1 MKNPKVSVVIPAYN
15 HEKYVGEAIQSVL
28 DQTFQDLELII
39 INDGSTDNTETEILK
54 FKDER
59 IRYFS
64 QENRGLSATLNRGIE
79 LARGEYFNFLPSDDA
94 FYPEKFEIQLKSFE
108 GDKGDTG
115 LGLVFAYPQLVD
127 AKGREIT
134 DDPAAQWAIVPY
146 ETKEEIFPALFER
159 NFLSAPAA
167 LIKMDCLKKVG
178 IFDESLKYAQDYDMW
193 MRVLKYFDIRLL
205 KQPLVKYRWHGGNLT
220 WAPTLETERERAK
233 LLLKAYLS
241 LSIKEIFPSLLLLK
255 EIDCPGDFAKA
266 YRRLA
271 GYLGKSGLEEMKLF
285 PEICEE
291 TAKGVENLTPSG
303 RGLFNKRGG
312 RDLDQLSDPAKFIQG
327 GKKINVL
334 METRSLD
341 RGGLEEVIY
350 NIARHLDRDLFN
362 LVIVCTDRGGS
373 VAERCRKIGIP
384 VEILKDEKEREYR
397 EILLRYDIDLLVTH
411 YSTFGVDI
419 TTKMNVPVVSFLHNI
434 YCWVPD
440 DVLGEM
446 KRADQKIDR
455 YIAVSEDVK
464 NYSVYRFNISPEKI
478 ATVPNGIDLDRL
490 EEKQNLSVPR
500 RADVGLGNADYI
512 FLNVASLTPA
522 KAHLLILATLKEV
535 IAEHPEVKVLCIGE
549 ILDQE
554 YGEFVKAQIA
564 AYGLERHIRL
574 VEFVE
579 EIHPYYKMADAFLLP
594 SIIEGWSLSM
604 MEAMAYGLPLILT
617 KVGGAAQV
625 VENND
630 IGLLVDNR
638 YPDVFG
644 IERSALDNYRN
655 ELPPNIPSL
664 KRAMLQFLKEKA
676 YWKEAGLKG
685 KRKVV
690 DQFDIRIIVNRYEAL
705 FHSVVAL
712 NAKTVKNKLSD
723 QRDALLRERDFLLA
737 EQDRLSAERDRLLV
751 EQDRLSAER
760 KQFLNVQEGLLAV
773 KNKLSDQR
781 DALLRERDFL
791 LVEQDRLSAERD
803 RLLVEQ
809 DRLSAERDR
818 LLVEQDRLSAE
829 RKQFLNVQEGL
840 LKEMSQRLQKREG
853 EIDEIRHL
861 IDSRYQQLDKRIE
874 YVVMRLSIKERVK
887 ERLHKLLKAVH
898 TLVPK
903 KFREKYRSQYRRFF
917 FDKVFPERERL
928 VTASPRSPHSDH
940 YRNSV
945 KIPSGIDFFIF
956 PIIDWELRYQRPQQ
970 IAERLANKGNR
981 IFYFRTTFIE
991 APKRML
997 SPKDISSMVKIEEYK
1012 GDIYLITLV
1021 SHKTYNLYRDSLDD
1035 ALSLKYLLDSLDVVK
1050 ELFQIRHTVAIVDLP
1065 FWLPIVA
1072 QLPDN
1077 KIIYDCMDDHECFST
1092 NTKKM
1097 VNHEKELLRRADLI
1111 LASSELLFQKASK
1124 INKNTVMLKNAADIE
1139 HFSNL
1144 PESDVLKHINRPIIG
1159 YHGAISDWFDTQL
1172 VSECA
1177 KAYPQCSFVLIGSTF
1192 NADLGPFEDL
1202 KNVYLM
1208 GEIPYKEVPKYLKY
1222 FDVCMIPFKIIPL
1235 TQATDPVKFY
1245 EYLSAGKPV
1254 VTTALRELFQH
1265 KEICYFSNNEQEFV
1279 ANIRRALDERDDA
1292 IRESRIRLAREN
1304 SWDNRVE
1311 QILKLTKELFPKI
1324 SIVLITFNNL
1334 EYTKS
1339 CVESIFTYSRYP
1351 NFQLILVD
1359 NHSQDGTIEYL
1370 KELQSRKLN
1379 VQFIFNEENKGFAG
1393 GNNLGLKV
1401 AEGEYI
1407 VLLNNDTVVTKD
1419 WLYVLMSIL
1428 QKNPRLGMIGPVS
1441 NTVWN
1446 VQKIR
1451 SDYHTVD
1458 EMHKWAEYYTSQQQY
1473 DYRAVNMLG
1482 FFCLM
1487 IKREVIEKVGLL
1499 DENYGVGMFEDD
1511 DFCRRAREAGY
1522 ELGYT
1527 KRVFIH
1533 HKGSA
1538 SFGNLS
1544 SREYETIWEKNKAY
1558 FENKWGIKWSNDLVG
1573 FVNNKEI
1580 DEKAVLDW
1588 DEYHR
1593 FQLQKV
1599 LENNEGPV
1607 AIFAPLIDWNTP
1619 VFQRP
1624 PHIAEGLSKLGYLV
1638 FFCTENQKYDKVEGF
1653 LEMRPRLYLTNRF
1666 HLLREIGRKD
1676 LILFVYSTDNKMA
1689 YSELEEE
1696 INKGKKV
1703 VYEYIDEVHDA
1714 ITGKVPPKIFRR
1726 HEAILKNERFFVVAT
1741 ADKLYQEVLKHRSR
1755 NCVLATN
1762 GVDYEHF
1769 NPTKNIGED
1778 IPKEIKN
1785 IRDRDKPIIGY
1796 YGSLAT
1802 WFDYELL
1809 IELAERR
1816 PNYEILLIGYNYDDS
1831 LGKYEFHKL
1840 SNVSIM
1846 DPVDYKILP
1855 RYAYWFDVGI
1865 IPFKINE
1872 ITEAV
1877 SPIKLFEYMAL
1888 GRPIVTT
1895 DMAECRKYRSVL
1907 IGKNHD
1913 DFIKKIDEALILRK
1927 DITYLDLLRKEAMEN
1942 TWESKALSISKLLDN
1957 FK

>member
-1 MKNPKVSVVIPAYN
+1 VQKIIGNNGLKLGEREQMKNPKVSVVIPAYN

-64 QENRGLSATLNRGIE
+64 QENRGLSATLNRGIK
-79 LARGEYFNFLPSDDA
+79 LARGEFFNFLPSDDA
-94 FYPEKFEIQLKSFE
+94 FLREKLEIQLKVF
-108 GDKGDTG
+108 KGNLD
-115 LGLVFAYPQLVD
+115 LGVVFAFPQLID
-127 AKGREIT
+127 AQGKEIYN
-134 DDPAAQWAIVPY
+134 DPAALWPIVPH

-159 NFLSAPAA
+159 NFLSAPTA
-167 LIKMDCLKKVG
+167 LIRMDCLKKVG
-178 IFDESLKYAQDYDMW
+178 GFDESLKYAQDYDLW
-193 MRVLKYFDIRLL
+193 LRILKYYDARLL
-205 KQPLVKYRWHGGNLT
+205 KQPLLKYRWHGDNLT
-220 WAPTLETERERAK
+220 WAPTPETERERAK
-233 LLLKAYLS
+233 LLLKAYWH

-255 EIDCPGDFAKA
+255 EIDCPRDFAKA
-266 YRRLA
+266 YRKL
-271 GYLGKSGLEEMKLF
+271 GDYLGKSGLEEMKPF
-285 PEICEE
+285 SEICEE
-291 TAKGVENLTPSG
+291 TAKGLEALTPSG
-303 RGLFNKRGG
+303 GDLFSKRGG
-312 RDLDQLSDPAKFIQG
+312 RNLGQLSESTKFIQRS
-327 GKKINVL
+327 KKINVL
-334 METRSLD
+334 METRSLH

-362 LVIVCTDRGGS
+362 LVIVCTERGGS
-373 VAERCRKIGIP
+373 VAQRCRKIGIP

-419 TTKMNVPVVSFLHNI
+419 TTKMNIPVVSFLHNI

-446 KRADQKIDR
+446 KRVDQKIDR

-490 EEKQNLSVPR
+490 KEKENLSVLR
-500 RADVGLGNADYI
+500 REDVGFGNGDYV

-535 IAEHPEVKVLCIGE
+535 IAEHPEAKVLCIGDM
-549 ILDQE
+549 LDQE
-554 YGEFVKAQIA
+554 YGEFVKAQIV

-579 EIHPYYKMADAFLLP
+579 EIHSYYKMADAFLLP

-617 KVGGAAQV
+617 KVGGATQV

-644 IERSALDNYRN
+644 IDLLALENYRN
-655 ELPPNIPSL
+655 ELPPNVLSL
-664 KRAMLQFLKEKA
+664 KKAMLQFLKEKV

-685 KRKVV
+685 KRKVA
-690 DQFDIRIIVNRYEAL
+690 DQFDIRNIVNRYEAL
-705 FHSVVAL
+705 FHSVVAV

-737 EQDRLSAERDRLLV
+737 EQERLSSERDRALGEKDRLLV
-751 EQDRLSAER
+751 ERDHLSAER
-760 KQFLNVQEGLLAV
+760 SQFLNVQEGV
-773 KNKLSDQR
+773 
-781 DALLRERDFL
+781 
-791 LVEQDRLSAERD
+791 
-803 RLLVEQ
+803 
-809 DRLSAERDR
+809 
-818 LLVEQDRLSAE
+818 
-829 RKQFLNVQEGL
+829 
-840 LKEMSQRLQKREG
+840 LKEMSQRLQKG
-853 EIDEIRHL
+853 EEKFDEVRHL
-861 IDSRYQQLDKRIE
+861 IDSRYQQLDQHIE
-874 YVVMRLSIKERVK
+874 YVVMRLSIGERVK
-887 ERLHKLLKAVH
+887 ERLHKLLKTMH

-917 FDKVFPERERL
+917 FDKVFPDKQRL
-928 VTASPRSPHSDH
+928 VTASS
-940 YRNSV
+940 RNSLSV
-945 KIPSGIDFFIF
+945 SHKNSIKVPSGIDFFVF

-981 IFYFRTTFIE
+981 IFYFRTNFIE
-991 APKRML
+991 APNRML
-997 SPKDISSMVKIEEYK
+997 SPRDISSMVKVEEYK
-1012 GDIYLITLV
+1012 DDLYLITLV
-1021 SHKTYNLYRDSLDD
+1021 SHKAYNLYRDSLDD
-1035 ALSLKYLLDSLDVVK
+1035 ELSLRYLLDSLHVVK
-1050 ELFQIRHTVAIVDLP
+1050 ERFQIRHTVAFVDLP
-1065 FWLPIVA
+1065 FWLPVVA

-1077 KIIYDCMDDHECFST
+1077 KIIYDCMDDHEGFST

-1097 VNHEKELLRRADLI
+1097 VNHEKELVRRADLI

-1124 INKNTVMLKNAADIE
+1124 INKNTVIMKNAADIA

-1144 PESDVLKHINRPIIG
+1144 PESDVLKPMNRPIIG
-1159 YHGAISDWFDTQL
+1159 YYGAISDWFDTRL

-1177 KAYPQCSFVLIGSTF
+1177 KAYPEYSFVLIGSTF
-1192 NADLGPFEDL
+1192 NADLRPFEGL
-1202 KNVYLM
+1202 KNVYLI
-1208 GEIPYKEVPKYLKY
+1208 GEIPYKELPKYLKY
-1222 FDVCMIPFKIIPL
+1222 FDVCMIPFKINPL
-1235 TQATDPVKFY
+1235 TQAADPVKFY
-1245 EYLSAGKPV
+1245 EYLSTGKPV
-1254 VTTALRELFQH
+1254 VTTALRELSHH
-1265 KEICYFSNNEQEFV
+1265 KEICYFSENEQEFM
-1279 ANIRRALDERDDA
+1279 ANIKKAFSERDDA
-1292 IRESRIRLAREN
+1292 IRESRIRLARDN
-1304 SWDNRVE
+1304 SWDHRVE
-1311 QILKLTKELFPKI
+1311 HIHKLTKELFPKI

-1339 CVESIFTYSRYP
+1339 CIESIFTYSRYP
-1351 NFQLILVD
+1351 NFELILVD

-1370 KELQSRKLN
+1370 KELKSRKPT
-1379 VQFIFNEENKGFAG
+1379 VQVILNEENKGFAG

-1407 VLLNNDTVVTKD
+1407 VFLNNDTVVTRD
-1419 WLYVLMSIL
+1419 WLYALMSVIK
-1428 QKNPRLGMIGPVS
+1428 KNPRLGMIGPVS
-1441 NTVWN
+1441 NAVWN
-1446 VQKIR
+1446 VQKIQTT
-1451 SDYHTVD
+1451 YQTVD
-1458 EMHKWAEYYTSQQQY
+1458 EMHQWAEYYTSQQQD
-1473 DYRAVNMLG
+1473 DYRTVNMLG

-1487 IKREVIEKVGLL
+1487 IKREVTEKVGLL

-1511 DFCRRAREAGY
+1511 DYCRRVKEAGY
-1522 ELGYT
+1522 ELAYT
-1527 KRVFIH
+1527 KKVFIH
-1533 HKGSA
+1533 HKGRA
-1538 SFGNLS
+1538 SFGQLS
-1544 SREYETIWEKNKAY
+1544 SREYHAIFERNKAY
-1558 FENKWGIKWSNDLVG
+1558 FEGKWGIKWSNDFLE
-1573 FVNNKEI
+1573 FENNRRPDGREEI
-1580 DEKAVLDW
+1580 DW
-1588 DEYHR
+1588 DGYHR
-1593 FQLQKV
+1593 YQLQRI
-1599 LENNEGPV
+1599 LENNDGPT

-1653 LEMRPRLYLTNRF
+1653 LEMSPRLYLTNRF
-1666 HLLREIGRKD
+1666 DLLREMGRKD
-1676 LILFVYSTDNKMA
+1676 LILFVYSTDNKIA
-1689 YSELEEE
+1689 YPELEEE

-1703 VYEYIDEVHDA
+1703 VYEYIDEIHDE
-1714 ITGKVPPKIFRR
+1714 ITGKVPPKILQR
-1726 HEAILKNERFFVVAT
+1726 HEAILKNEKFVVVAT
-1741 ADKLYQEVLKHRSR
+1741 ADKLYQETLKHRSK

-1769 NPTKNIGED
+1769 KPKNMAED
-1778 IPKEIKN
+1778 IPKEIKSLT
-1785 IRDRDKPIIGY
+1785 DRDKPIIGY

-1802 WFDYELL
+1802 WFDYELV
-1809 IELAERR
+1809 IELAEKR
-1816 PNYEILLIGYNYDDS
+1816 PNYEIVLIGYNYDNS

-1846 DPVDYKILP
+1846 DPVDYRVLP
-1855 RYAYWFDVGI
+1855 KYACWFDVCI
-1865 IPFKINE
+1865 IPFRINE

-1907 IGKNHD
+1907 IGNNHD
-1913 DFIKKIDEALILRK
+1913 HFIQKVDEALTLRNDK
-1927 DITYLDLLRKEAMEN
+1927 DYGELLRREAIEN
-1942 TWESKALSISKLLDN
+1942 TWESKVQLITQLLGTSFSDL
-1957 FK
+1957 

>member
-1 MKNPKVSVVIPAYN
+1 M
-15 HEKYVGEAIQSVL
+15 
-28 DQTFQDLELII
+28 
-39 INDGSTDNTETEILK
+39 
-54 FKDER
+54 
-59 IRYFS
+59 
-64 QENRGLSATLNRGIE
+64 
-79 LARGEYFNFLPSDDA
+79 
-94 FYPEKFEIQLKSFE
+94 
-108 GDKGDTG
+108 
-115 LGLVFAYPQLVD
+115 
-127 AKGREIT
+127 
-134 DDPAAQWAIVPY
+134 
-146 ETKEEIFPALFER
+146 
-159 NFLSAPAA
+159 
-167 LIKMDCLKKVG
+167 
-178 IFDESLKYAQDYDMW
+178 
-193 MRVLKYFDIRLL
+193 
-205 KQPLVKYRWHGGNLT
+205 
-220 WAPTLETERERAK
+220 
-233 LLLKAYLS
+233 
-241 LSIKEIFPSLLLLK
+241 
-255 EIDCPGDFAKA
+255 
-266 YRRLA
+266 
-271 GYLGKSGLEEMKLF
+271 
-285 PEICEE
+285 
-291 TAKGVENLTPSG
+291 
-303 RGLFNKRGG
+303 
-312 RDLDQLSDPAKFIQG
+312 
-327 GKKINVL
+327 
-334 METRSLD
+334 
-341 RGGLEEVIY
+341 
-350 NIARHLDRDLFN
+350 
-362 LVIVCTDRGGS
+362 
-373 VAERCRKIGIP
+373 AERCRKIGIP

-419 TTKMNVPVVSFLHNI
+419 TAKMNIPVVSFIHNI

-522 KAHLLILATLKEV
+522 KAHLFILATLKEV
-535 IAEHPEVKVLCIGE
+535 IAEHPEAKVLCVGE
-549 ILDQE
+549 ILDHE

-644 IERSALDNYRN
+644 IDRSALDNYRN

-685 KRKVV
+685 KRKVA

-737 EQDRLSAERDRLLV
+737 ERDHLSAERDRLLVEQDRLLAERDRLLAERDRLLVEQDRLLAERDRLLAERDRLLV

-760 KQFLNVQEGLLAV
+760 
-773 KNKLSDQR
+773 DR
-781 DALLRERDFL
+781 L

-917 FDKVFPERERL
+917 FDKVFPDKERL
-928 VTASPRSPHSDH
+928 VTAAPKDPHPAH
-940 YRNSV
+940 YKNSI
-945 KIPSGIDFFIF
+945 KIPSGIDFFVF

-981 IFYFRTTFIE
+981 IFYFSTTLIE
-991 APKRML
+991 SPNRML
-997 SPKDISSMVKIEEYK
+997 TPGDISSMVKIEEYK
-1012 GDIYLITLV
+1012 DNIYLITLV
-1021 SHKTYNLYRDSLDD
+1021 SHKTYNLYRDSLGDE
-1035 ALSLKYLLDSLDVVK
+1035 LSLKYLLDSLNSVK
-1050 ELFQIRHTVAIVDLP
+1050 EQFQIRHTVAIVDLP

-1077 KIIYDCMDDHECFST
+1077 KIIYDCMDDHEGFST
-1092 NTKKM
+1092 NTEKM
-1097 VNHEKELLRRADLI
+1097 VAHEKELLRRADLV

-1124 INKNTVMLKNAADIE
+1124 TNKNTAMLKNAADIE

-1159 YHGAISDWFDTQL
+1159 YYGAISDWFDTQL

-1177 KAYPQCSFVLIGSTF
+1177 KAYPEYSFVLGGSTF
-1192 NADLGPFEDL
+1192 NADLRPFEDL
-1202 KNVYLM
+1202 RNVYLI
-1208 GEIPYKEVPKYLKY
+1208 GEIPYKELPKYLKY
-1222 FDVCMIPFKIIPL
+1222 FDVCLIPFKIIPL
-1235 TQATDPVKFY
+1235 TQAADPVKFY

-1265 KEICYFSNNEQEFV
+1265 KEICYFSKNEQEFV
-1279 ANIRRALDERDDA
+1279 ANIGKALSERDEA
-1292 IRESRIRLAREN
+1292 VRESRIRLAREN
-1304 SWDNRVE
+1304 SWDHRVE
-1311 QILKLTKELFPKI
+1311 QILKLTNELFPKV

-1339 CVESIFTYSRYP
+1339 CIDSIFAYSRYP

-1359 NHSQDGTIEYL
+1359 NHSKDGTIKYL
-1370 KELQSRKLN
+1370 KELQRRKTN
-1379 VQFIFNEENKGFAG
+1379 VQVIFNEENKGFAG
-1393 GNNLGLKV
+1393 GNNVGLKV
-1401 AEGEYI
+1401 ADGEYI
-1407 VLLNNDTVVTKD
+1407 VFLNNDTVVTRD

-1428 QKNPRLGMIGPVS
+1428 QENPRLGMIGPVS

-1446 VQKIR
+1446 VQKIQTA
-1451 SDYHTVD
+1451 YQTMD
-1458 EMHKWAEYYTSQQQY
+1458 EMRQWAEDYTNEHPC

-1487 IKREVIEKVGLL
+1487 TKREVIEKVGLL

-1511 DFCRRAREAGY
+1511 DYCRRVKEAGY

-1527 KRVFIH
+1527 KKVFIH

-1538 SFGNLS
+1538 SFGQLS
-1544 SREYETIWEKNKAY
+1544 SREYDAIWEENKAY
-1558 FENKWGIKWSNDLVG
+1558 FEGKWGIRWSNDLTE
-1573 FVNNKEI
+1573 FRTLALKNATETICMTDFCQFQINKILKNN
-1580 DEKAVLDW
+1580 
-1588 DEYHR
+1588 HR
-1593 FQLQKV
+1593 RVF
-1599 LENNEGPV
+1599 
-1607 AIFAPLIDWNTP
+1607 IFYPLIDWNTP

-1624 PHIAEGLSKLGYLV
+1624 HQIALSLSRSGHLV
-1638 FFCTENQKYDKVEGF
+1638 FFFTENQKYDKIEGL
-1653 LEMRPRLYLTNRF
+1653 LEIRDHLYLINEF
-1666 HLLREIGRKD
+1666 DLLRKIGGND
-1676 LILFVYSTDNKMA
+1676 ITYVIYSTDTKTSYA
-1689 YSELEEE
+1689 DLEEAIKE
-1696 INKGKKV
+1696 GKKV
-1703 VYEYIDEVHDA
+1703 LYEYIDEIHEA
-1714 ITGKVPPKIFRR
+1714 ITGDVPENVMEGHKRILGN
-1726 HEAILKNERFFVVAT
+1726 EAFFVVAAT
-1741 ADKLYQEVLKHRSR
+1741 DKLYQEVSR
-1755 NCVLATN
+1755 YRTKRCALVTN
-1762 GVDYEHF
+1762 GVDIDHF
-1769 NPTKNIGED
+1769 RKEMSANHA
-1778 IPKEIKN
+1778 PKEIAPIVNK
-1785 IRDRDKPIIGY
+1785 RKPIIGY
-1796 YGSLAT
+1796 YGPLSNLL
-1802 WFDYELL
+1802 DYELVTKL
-1809 IELAERR
+1809 CQKR
-1816 PNYEILLIGYNYDDS
+1816 PDYEILLIGYPYENS
-1831 LGKYEFHKL
+1831 LARGDFRQYSNL
-1840 SNVSIM
+1840 SIIG
-1846 DPVDYKILP
+1846 PVDYRRLP
-1855 RYAYWFDVGI
+1855 EYAYWFHVVT
-1865 IPFKINE
+1865 IPFKLNE
-1872 ITEAV
+1872 ITEST
-1877 SPIKLFEYMAL
+1877 SPIKLFEYMAM
-1888 GRPIVTT
+1888 GHPIVTT
-1895 DMAECRKYRSVL
+1895 NMPECRKYKSVL
-1907 IGKNHD
+1907 IGEDHE
-1913 DFIKKIDEALILRK
+1913 DFIRKVDKALTLK
-1927 DITYLDLLRKEAMEN
+1927 QDKEYGELLKKEAIDN
-1942 TWESKALSISKLLDN
+1942 SWESKVRLITELLRT
-1957 FK
+1957 